1 MTTKTNHDKFWV
13 QLHTVY
19 SATKGVGL
27 ISYKPCFNTFRNKS
41 KFKSPRKTPGHSLME
56 YQEYMSVTVFFVRLY
71 TLTVVFN
78 WPLAQCVNVTYRSF
92 PAVHSAW
99 NLRTVRT
106 ASTPTSASCSANS
119 TRQMLL
125 IRSASPTDCT
135 ESRPT
140 TLWRWGQKGNI
151 WTLWCHSKAL
161 SSRLLTFNCSIEL
174 HSKVLSVR
182 IHQLSCEYFRF
193 IICDLRIF

>member
-41 KFKSPRKTPGHSLME
+41 KFKSLRKTPGHSLTE

-92 PAVHSAW
+92 PVVHSAW

-125 IRSASPTDCT
+125 IRSASPTDCM

-140 TLWRWGQKGNI
+140 TLWRWGQKATSERCGVI
-151 WTLWCHSKAL
+151 VRPCLL
-161 SSRLLTFNCSIEL
+161 VFSSST
-174 HSKVLSVR
+174 V
-182 IHQLSCEYFRF
+182 QLSCIQKCCLSEY
-193 IICDLRIF
+193 IS